1 VLWLAGPTFGPA
13 VLFWSVLLVTALVA
27 LGLSRVPHSPLR
39 LAAWILL
46 GVGLTQVSVASAALV
61 VLWLLAIGWRGAAGA
76 RVRPWWAFDLMQLAL
91 VVATGLALLA
101 LFEAVQRGLL
111 GQPEMQI
118 AGNSSTLTALRW
130 TADRVP
136 GALPRPLV
144 LSVPLLVYRLAML
157 AWALWLATAL
167 LTWVRQGWQA
177 LGTGGLW
184 RPRPPKV
191 VTTPAP
197 VPPPTPA
204 P

>member
-1 VLWLAGPTFGPA
+1 
-13 VLFWSVLLVTALVA
+13 
-27 LGLSRVPHSPLR
+27 
-39 LAAWILL
+39 
-46 GVGLTQVSVASAALV
+46 
-61 VLWLLAIGWRGAAGA
+61 
-76 RVRPWWAFDLMQLAL
+76 
-91 VVATGLALLA
+91 
-101 LFEAVQRGLL
+101 L

-118 AGNSSTLTALRW
+118 AGNDSTLTALRW

-144 LSVPLLVYRLAML
+144 FSVPLLVYRLAML

-167 LTWVRQGWQA
+167 LRWVRQGWEA

-197 VPPPTPA
+197 PATPA